1 MFLIFITTTVRISN
15 VANEKGLKGGL
26 SMPHGISKKNAENV
40 VRAYH
45 NMTEMV
51 CDGLDWIQ
59 LAQNKIFSWYLWV

>member
-1 MFLIFITTTVRISN
+1 
-15 VANEKGLKGGL
+15 
-26 SMPHGISKKNAENV
+26 MPHGISKKNAENV